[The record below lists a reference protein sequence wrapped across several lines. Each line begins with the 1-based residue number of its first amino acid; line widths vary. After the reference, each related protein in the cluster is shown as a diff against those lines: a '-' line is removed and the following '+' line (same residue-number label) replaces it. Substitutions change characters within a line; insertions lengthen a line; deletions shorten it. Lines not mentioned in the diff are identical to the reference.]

1 MSAGIFFAEE
11 AYQYIHQSSFP
22 FLTSLIALLEPDLA
36 PFKDWEEIG
45 DIWEISLNV
54 ASAAATPAPKVR
66 SHEGSNLVKIVKIVK
81 IS

>member
-45 DIWEISLNV
+45 DIREIGGKSD
-54 ASAAATPAPKVR
+54 
-66 SHEGSNLVKIVKIVK
+66 
-81 IS
+81 ISGKSMIN